1 MSDATAPAR
10 PRAMTPRRMLVLLT
24 FSSFGLLLGLGVR
37 ERRDRLHLEEEVHAA
52 AGKEAAAGAHSL
64 DQTLSPLV
72 PLVAQ
77 LAADAGARRYSSAEM
92 GARLKETVES
102 HPLLLEAGIAY
113 ASFAYA
119 PDVELFAPHY
129 LRQGGVVRVY
139 QREAYGDYRQREWF
153 RSPMVR
159 GMSWSEPELGHGSGE
174 LIVGIGAPFYAGGA
188 GAGADTSPAQG
199 AGGRVPI
206 GVVRINSSVSA
217 LQEAVSG
224 LTAGRTHYG
233 YLLSANGTYVTH
245 PVGQNVQQL
254 RTVFDV
260 ATERRDLALRECARR
275 ALAGQSG
282 EAESTSELT
291 GKPAWV
297 FCQPVPVNGWV
308 LALVYEK
315 AELLAPPREL
325 RREQLQVLLAAMLA
339 LMLLVCVG
347 LRVEALDHVRLW
359 LAAATMSLVLAV
371 GLGLIWSELRAA
383 RVIAPVGRQEIFD
396 RATLRAF
403 QSANATQV
411 QGVKAAQATF
421 IPAGVYV
428 STLNLSRPGEAVVTG
443 LVWQK
448 YRKGAED
455 RIARGFIFP
464 DAEQVSFTEA
474 YHRTDATTD
483 VTGWSFRATLRQ
495 AYSESSK
502 YPFDGA
508 SLRIRLWHKEFDK
521 AIVLVPDL
529 DAYALMIPSSLP
541 GLQEGLSLPG
551 WNIQQSFFDFARTR
565 LGSDFGISTF
575 AGELDAPELGFTVV
589 AKREFLDPFFASLM
603 PIAVVNCILFVLLL
617 CGRRDEKERDRFGFK
632 PMTALSV
639 AAGTLFVILVAHN
652 NMRSRVAANELIFLE
667 QFYFVAYATI
677 ILVAANAIAIT
688 RVREETWVH
697 SGDNLPPKL
706 AFWPLTLLAFLAITV
721 AAFY

>member
-1 MSDATAPAR
+1 VSEATAPAR
-10 PRAMTPRRMLVLLT
+10 PKAMTPRRTLLLLT
-24 FSSFGLLLGLGVR
+24 LSSAGLLLVLGVR
-37 ERRDRLHLEEEVHAA
+37 ERRHRLGLEEEVHATA
-52 AGKEAAAGAHSL
+52 AKEAADGARAV
-64 DQTLSPLV
+64 DQTLAPLV
-72 PLVAQ
+72 PLVTQ
-77 LAADAGARRYSSAEM
+77 LAADAGTHRYSPAEL

-102 HPLLLEAGIAY
+102 HPFILEAGVAY

-129 LRQGGVVRVY
+129 LRQGGAVRVY

-153 RSPMVR
+153 RSPLVR
-159 GMSWSEPELGHGSGE
+159 GTSWSEPELGHGSGE
-174 LIVGIGAPFYAGGA
+174 LIIGIGAPFYLGGATGSASAGG
-188 GAGADTSPAQG
+188 GERPPS
-199 AGGRVPI
+199 

-217 LQEAVSG
+217 LQETVSG

-245 PVGQNVQQL
+245 PVGQYVQQL

-260 ATERRDLALRECARR
+260 STERGDPALRECARR
-275 ALAGQSG
+275 ALAGQPG

-297 FCQPVPVNGWV
+297 FCRPVPVNGWV

-315 AELLAPPREL
+315 AELLAPPRDL
-325 RREQLQVLLAAMLA
+325 RRQQLQVLLAAMLT
-339 LMLLVCVG
+339 LVLLVCMG
-347 LRVEALDHVRLW
+347 LRVETLDHARLW
-359 LAAATMSLVLAV
+359 LAAAAVSLLLAA
-371 GLGLIWSELRAA
+371 GLGMIWSELRAA
-383 RVIAPVGRQEIFD
+383 RVAAPPGRKEVFD
-396 RATLRAF
+396 RATLHAY
-403 QSANATQV
+403 QAANATQV
-411 QGVKAAQATF
+411 QGVKAAPVTF
-421 IPAGVYV
+421 IPAGIYL

-455 RIARGFIFP
+455 HIARGFIFP
-464 DAEQVSFTEA
+464 DAEQVSFAEA

-495 AYSESSK
+495 SYSEASK
-502 YPFDGA
+502 YPFDSA

-541 GLQEGLSLPG
+541 GLAEGLSLPG
-551 WNIQQSFFDFARTR
+551 WNVQQSFFDFGRTR

-575 AGELDAPELGFTVV
+575 AGVLDAPELGFTVV

-603 PIAVVNCILFVLLL
+603 PIAVVNAILFVLLL
-617 CGRRDEKERDRFGFK
+617 CGRRDDKERDRFGFK

-667 QFYFVAYATI
+667 LFYFVAYATI
-677 ILVAANAIAIT
+677 ILVAANAIIIT

-697 SGDNLPPKL
+697 LGDNLPPKL